1 MRLKVWIL
9 AVLVLGTTGIV
20 VLDEMRNRFF
30 DSKVYYG
37 AVQYWF
43 LDHGMVYDWLR
54 TGTPYGFT
62 YPPFAALVMAPM
74 AYLPF
79 PLVLVIATVATVV
92 TTGLVMWW
100 LVGPMIRRAGWSTWF
115 AFGVALCLAVSF
127 EPVRETLTFGQVN
140 TLLLALVAGDL
151 LLGVAKG
158 RRWGGI
164 GIGLATAIKLTPG
177 VFILYLLVTKR
188 WRAAGTAIVAAAAA
202 TLVSGAV
209 ATDQSREFW
218 TSALW
223 DTGRV
228 GVLSYVSNQSLRGFL
243 ARLPIDPVASKIWIV
258 GVLILLGF
266 WVWRVRKA
274 AAAGDEL
281 GGLALTGILGCL
293 VSPVTWVHHC
303 VWLLPAVFRCIDAG
317 LSSRTDKK
325 PLYLGGAAYLLMT
338 SRLLWLWETR
348 PRPPL
353 ELLGGNLYFW
363 FSLALL
369 AWTPIVPGG
378 EPTGKPEL
386 TWRAHHDR
394 QGGGAIRPAAVQEPE
409 NAGGLRDPMPSK
421 TPLTRT
427 KKGG

>member
-1 MRLKVWIL
+1 MRKRAWIL
-9 AVLVLGTTGIV
+9 AGLVLVTAGIV
-20 VLDEMRNRFF
+20 LLAVDRNEFF

-43 LDHGMVYDWLR
+43 REHGMVYDWLR
-54 TGTPYGFT
+54 PGSPYGFT
-62 YPPFAALVMAPM
+62 YPPFAGLVMAPM

-79 PLVLVIATVATVV
+79 PLVVVVASSATVATIAVL
-92 TTGLVMWW
+92 TWW
-100 LVGPMIRRAGWSTWF
+100 LVQPMIRRAGWPTWF

-127 EPVRETLTFGQVN
+127 EPVRETLSFGQVN

-151 LLGVAKG
+151 LFGVAKG
-158 RRWGGI
+158 RRWGGV

-188 WRAAGTAIVAAAAA
+188 WRAAGSAIVAAAAA
-202 TLVSGAV
+202 TLLSGAV

-243 ARLPIDPVASKIWIV
+243 ARLPIDPVAAKVWIA

-266 WVWRVRKA
+266 WAWRVRQA
-274 AAAGDEL
+274 AAQNDEL
-281 GGLALTGILGCL
+281 GGLALTGVLGCL
-293 VSPVTWVHHC
+293 ISPVTWVHHC
-303 VWLLPAVFRCIDAG
+303 VWLLPAIVRCIDAG

-338 SRLLWLWETR
+338 SRLLWVWEKR

-353 ELLGGNLYFW
+353 ELIGGNLYFW

-369 AWTPIVPGG
+369 AWMPISRAG
-378 EPTGKPEL
+378 EPPGRPEL
-386 TWRAHHDR
+386 TWRAAAVEDDDQDR
-394 QGGGAIRPAAVQEPE
+394 ETGRSPTVQEPD
-409 NAGGLRDPMPSK
+409 NA
-421 TPLTRT
+421 TP
-427 KKGG
+427 